1 LTRKKERVRERERKR
16 ERERE
21 KQREKESK
29 LVLTYTLV
37 ESRRATSFREGVSF
51 WRSTL
56 KFYATLEEDVTLLPS
71 HFPLAPSSV
80 HLIPVAVSFVRSK
93 IISQCLSHVVFSF
106 VEIRASR
113 SQKRF
118 ANGALFLSMSINVS
132 ILILRSAS
140 DKKNFVRI
148 L

>member
-1 LTRKKERVRERERKR
+1 LTRKKERVREK
-16 ERERE
+16 ERE

-29 LVLTYTLV
+29 LVLTYTLG

-51 WRSTL
+51 WRTIL

-71 HFPLAPSSV
+71 HFPLAPSV

-106 VEIRASR
+106 VEIAC
-113 SQKRF
+113 
-118 ANGALFLSMSINVS
+118 
-132 ILILRSAS
+132 
-140 DKKNFVRI
+140 
-148 L
+148 